1 MRLIDADA
9 LIPNI
14 SVKAV
19 FGNDVTT
26 MKCGELRTIL
36 EMIENAPTI
45 EPQKKRGTWIK
56 ENIVLTSYP
65 PQFQWYCSECGTI
78 MHGYSAEI
86 LTNFCPSC
94 GADMREE

>member
-45 EPQKKRGTWIK
+45 EPQKKRGKWD
-56 ENIVLTSYP
+56 EHHDYP
-65 PQFQWYCSECGTI
+65 GIAYLCNQCKYFSTI
-78 MHGYSAEI
+78 Q
-86 LTNFCPSC
+86 TNFCPNC
-94 GADMREE
+94 GADMRGDKK

>member
-45 EPQKKRGTWIK
+45 EPRC
-56 ENIVLTSYP
+56 IV
-65 PQFQWYCSECGTI
+65 FFAHDI
-78 MHGYSAEI
+78 I
-86 LTNFCPSC
+86 RINNFFIFV
-94 GADMREE
+94 GH